1 MSNERWLKNLKTRQK
16 SLLASFFN
24 IKAFV
29 EAYDE
34 VQHECQVAGRLEH
47 LVTLWNDFNAVQA
60 ELETLDE
67 AEVDNHLKQRIEF
80 ESSFFEVKGFLLS
93 KNKSSPSPPTPSSSH
108 STPHAPAWS
117 SHVRLP
123 DVKLPVFNGN
133 IDSWLNFH
141 DLFVSLVYCSHELS
155 NIQKFYYLRSS
166 LSGEALKLIQTI
178 SISANNYLVAW
189 TLLVDHYQ
197 KPARLKQTY
206 VDSLFEFPSLKR
218 ESATELRNLVERFE
232 ANVKVLKQLGE
243 KTEFWDILLIRMLS
257 IRLDPTTRRDWEE
270 YSSTLPSISFPDL
283 TGFIQRRASVLETI
297 GKNVEQM
304 PSNVINKKPLQ
315 RAVTSHG
322 ANQPSFRKCISCSK
336 HHPLYLCP
344 VFSKLSLEEKEK
356 EVRQHQ
362 LCRNC
367 LRKGHHVK
375 DCSSTST
382 CRYCRGRHHSQ
393 ICTNGT
399 SGDCNPIKPR
409 QPSKPTNEQPSVSLP
424 AALKDTPC
432 LAAAKLP
439 LIAIHRQKLN
449 CPIVGIGQSITQ
461 ARFKVRSTIRS
472 RVCQYS
478 ATLEFLV
485 LPKIT
490 IDLPSTS
497 VNTSSWSI
505 PSGIELADPSFYKSS
520 RIDLILGA
528 EIFFD
533 LIKTSERIPLGDG
546 LPTLVNSVLG
556 WIVTGKNEEPRT
568 SIRPVVANL
577 ASTSDLNQLMERF
590 WSLENDNSSPNY
602 SVEEAACEN
611 HFLQHVS
618 RTPEGRYCVR
628 LPTKRDIL
636 DKLTDNRR
644 TALRRFHMLES
655 KLNRNQNLKQQYDSF
670 MDEYESLGHMQK
682 VLDPDQPPTPCYHLP
697 HHAVVREESTTTK
710 VRVVFDASCKTP
722 NGPSLNSALMIGP
735 IVQED
740 LRSII
745 MRSRL
750 RPVMV
755 IADIKQMYR
764 QILVHEDDTPLQRIV
779 WRASPDA
786 PMWTYELKTVTYGT
800 ASAPYL
806 ATRVLQQLADDEC
819 DQFPEAAR
827 VLKRD
832 FYVDDLFSGADSV
845 DEAVYLRKQLHALL
859 IKGGFELRKW
869 ASNMPAVLEDVTPDN
884 RALQASVD
892 LWKHKKGERHFVQ
905 WKRKDKKKSEVTGVF
920 SWLDFHR
927 TRNSGSV
934 VPETGTRD
942 QIRNSGVNQ
951 FARYSTYCWDG
962 TGFSEIPNNRAT
974 VAAGCSAVCKSKA
987 RGIEARAY
995 RVAIQLARKTAASE
1009 HRLRGASNGNKK
1021 RFPISAASRLGRGRI
1036 SCAQKPLQRGFS
1048 GLVSF
1053 PSTSHWWY
1061 RRGRHAVDNIRPV
1074 QNGGD
1079 KKEFVYSGS
1088 QFVARGRIFE
1098 SFSNAKEKEVRYSDT
1113 RVVCFEATTIHR
1125 RFASHDDDAVQAPQ
1139 RQAALI
1145 ILR

>member
-1 MSNERWLKNLKTRQK
+1 MSNERRLKNLKTRQK

-29 EAYDE
+29 EAYE
-34 VQHECQVAGRLEH
+34 EEQHECQVLGRLEH
-47 LVTLWNDFNAVQA
+47 LVSLWNDFNAVQA

-108 STPHAPAWS
+108 STPHVPAWS

-141 DLFVSLVYCSHELS
+141 DLFVSLVHCSHELS

-197 KPARLKQTY
+197 KPARLKQSY
-206 VDSLFEFPSLKR
+206 VDSLFEFPSLNR
-218 ESATELRNLVERFE
+218 ESAIELRNLVERFE

-297 GKNVEQM
+297 GKNIEQM
-304 PSNVINKKPLQ
+304 PSNVINKKPSQ
-315 RAVTSHG
+315 RPVTSHG
-322 ANQPSFRKCISCSK
+322 ANQSSFRKCISCSE
-336 HHPLYLCP
+336 HHPLYLCS

-399 SGDCNPIKPR
+399 SGDCNTTKPR

-432 LAAAKLP
+432 FAAAKGIRKNVLLATAV
-439 LIAIHRQKLN
+439 LILIDENGTEHSARALLDSGSESCFISQSFSQLIKVHRQKLN
-449 CPIVGIGQSITQ
+449 CPIIGIGQSITQ

-472 RVCQYS
+472 RVSQYS

-505 PSGIELADPSFYKSS
+505 PSSIELADPSFYKSS

-528 EIFFD
+528 QIFFD

-590 WSLENDNSSPNY
+590 WSLENDDTSPNY

-655 KLNRNQNLKQQYDSF
+655 KLNRNQTLKQQYDSF

-682 VLDPDQPPTPCYHLP
+682 VLDLDQPPTPCYHLP

-750 RPVMV
+750 RPVML

-845 DEAVYLRKQLHALL
+845 DEAVHLRKQLHALL

-869 ASNMPAVLEDVTPDN
+869 ASNKPAVLEDVTPDN

-892 LWKHKKGERHFVQ
+892 F
-905 WKRKDKKKSEVTGVF
+905 D
-920 SWLDFHR
+920 
-927 TRNSGSV
+927 
-934 VPETGTRD
+934 RD
-942 QIRNSGVNQ
+942 QCLKTLGLHWEP
-951 FARYSTYCWDG
+951 ATDHLRY
-962 TGFSEIPNNRAT
+962 
-974 VAAGCSAVCKSKA
+974 
-987 RGIEARAY
+987 
-995 RVAIQLARKTAASE
+995 
-1009 HRLRGASNGNKK
+1009 
-1021 RFPISAASRLGRGRI
+1021 
-1036 SCAQKPLQRGFS
+1036 
-1048 GLVSF
+1048 
-1053 PSTSHWWY
+1053 
-1061 RRGRHAVDNIRPV
+1061 
-1074 QNGGD
+1074 
-1079 KKEFVYSGS
+1079 
-1088 QFVARGRIFE
+1088 
-1098 SFSNAKEKEVRYSDT
+1098 
-1113 RVVCFEATTIHR
+1113 
-1125 RFASHDDDAVQAPQ
+1125 
-1139 RQAALI
+1139 
-1145 ILR
+1145 